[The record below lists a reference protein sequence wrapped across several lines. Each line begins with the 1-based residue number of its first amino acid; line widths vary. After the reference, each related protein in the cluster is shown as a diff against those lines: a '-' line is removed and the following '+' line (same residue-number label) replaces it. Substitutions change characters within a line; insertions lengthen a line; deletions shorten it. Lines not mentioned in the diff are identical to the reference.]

1 MSTAAIVTIGN
12 ELLSGDVDN
21 TNGRW
26 LAHRLEAVGADVRL
40 IAVLP
45 DEIEEIALFLREQAD
60 RADLVIVTGGLG
72 GTPDD
77 VTREAVAAAF
87 GVEQTEYADVA
98 ADLRARFRG
107 DPEYAARWA
116 MLPAGSRPLANPLGG
131 APGFVLENVYVL
143 PGLPAEMEAMYE
155 TVEKKLRA
163 GPPIGSWR
171 RNYRTTES
179 RIVSILSQALV
190 IYPQVRV
197 GSYPSFGA
205 NGPTVEVVLK
215 SNDPDALEA
224 AAAWLTQALEQSL
237 G

>member
-12 ELLSGDVDN
+12 ELLSGDVEN
-21 TNGRW
+21 TNGSW
-26 LAHRLEAVGADVRL
+26 LARRLEAVGADVRL

-45 DEIEEIALFLREQAD
+45 DEVEEIALFLREQSD

-116 MLPAGSRPLANPLGG
+116 WLPAGSRPLANPLGG
-131 APGFVLENVYVL
+131 APGFVVENVYVL

-155 TVEKKLRA
+155 TLKEELRA

-179 RIVSILSQALV
+179 QIVSILTQALV